1 MQNRGYSASW
11 LQELRDRN
19 NIVDVIGKYVHLTRR
34 GSKYWACCPFH
45 NEKTPSFM
53 VSEDIGLYYCF
64 GCKESGD
71 VVKFVMKFESCDFMD
86 ACRIL
91 AKNANMELP
100 IFSGGEEV
108 LEQKKKKDRL
118 IKLLDCACKH
128 YQENLYTQN
137 AKPAQE
143 YIKKRGFKRIELEN
157 FKLGY
162 SINWDE
168 IVYYLK
174 KQGFTV
180 EEMMEAG
187 IVNKNKSG
195 NYYDI
200 YAHRLVFPI
209 INAFN
214 ECVGFSARV
223 LVPVQMTKY
232 INTPETMLF
241 QKRRVVYGI
250 NLVKQ
255 RKQQIGL
262 DRIIIVEG
270 QIDVIAMH
278 RAGFTNTV
286 ACMGTALTIENA
298 RELKKLSRNVT
309 LCFDGDTAGTKA
321 TIKSIDILRQE
332 GFDIR
337 IVSLPDKHDPDEILK
352 LYGQEYLQ
360 NLING
365 ALPTTDYLINVEL
378 KNYDLSKLDEKGKF
392 VNAVLGH
399 IRKLETDS
407 QEDIYLEKVRDL
419 SGVPIDILRRDL
431 YKIKKEQP
439 KEEFNTEEKKEPVL
453 INRENGNIKA
463 IKFILSSL
471 IFNKEFVD
479 KKIDYK
485 KLLPLYVD
493 IIDKAKENIEASA
506 YYDYFDVD
514 NNAILKDCLN
524 FDFNEVDDKQKYF
537 NECLWTIAKAELEK
551 TQKELTEEYKK
562 CEDNDQRSKIMV
574 RMQKISSSL
583 YKKNLEEFY
592 VR

>member
-143 YIKKRGFKRIELEN
+143 YIKKRGFKRTELEN

-180 EEMMEAG
+180 EEMLEAG
-187 IVNKNKSG
+187 IVNKNKNG

-255 RKQQIGL
+255 RKQKIGL

-337 IVSLPDKHDPDEILK
+337 IVALPDKHDPDEILK

-431 YKIKKEQP
+431 YKIKKEKP
-439 KEEFNTEEKKEPVL
+439 KEEFNSEEKKEPVL
-453 INRENGNIKA
+453 ITRENGNIKA

-514 NNAILKDCLN
+514 NNAVLKDCLN
-524 FDFNEVDDKQKYF
+524 FDFNEVDDKQRYF